1 MTVTKGL
8 DRIQSGDAS
17 ASEAHKVLRE
27 ALDAG
32 SIGSSSIYAALR
44 SWTWK
49 ALLGRRFDEEME
61 AWFRLLRNTA
71 AQLHRRDDK
80 AGFYVEALMHLVDE
94 SLRYG
99 AANKRELMMGRSH
112 MGELLD
118 LVRHH
123 NGRAGRSLIES
134 KMGLKTSRLSQIL
147 TEMTVA
153 GALNREQ
160 DGKHATFVLTDEGRA
175 LLETWVPTARQ
186 PPAALPVAATLE
198 PEISKD
204 TYPPRLFPEQALED
218 GGEAGRL
225 RETVIEISRLVDADL
240 GFGNVLMGKASFRV
254 RPHRMVIMTE
264 DAANQDLP
272 DWAGSY
278 DTVDRILEEP
288 LHA

>member
-17 ASEAHKVLRE
+17 AKEAHSLLRE
-27 ALDAG
+27 ALASDV
-32 SIGSSSIYAALR
+32 IGSASIYAALR

-61 AWFRLLRNTA
+61 AWFRVLRNTS

-99 AANKRELMMGRSH
+99 AANRRELLMGRSH

-118 LVRHH
+118 LVRQQ
-123 NGRAGRSLIES
+123 NGRAERSLIES
-134 KMGLKTSRLSQIL
+134 RMGLKTSRLSQIL

-153 GALNREQ
+153 GALNREL

-175 LLETWVPTARQ
+175 LLETWVPVKRSP
-186 PPAALPVAATLE
+186 PPALPAAATLE
-198 PEISKD
+198 REAKKEI
-204 TYPPRLFPEQALED
+204 YPHRLFPEQARED

-225 RETVIEISRLVDADL
+225 RETVLEVSQLTDPDL
-240 GFGNVLMGKASFRV
+240 GPGNVLPGKVVFGV
-254 RPHRMVIMTE
+254 RPHRMVIMT
-264 DAANQDLP
+264 DDVANQDLP
-272 DWAGSY
+272 DWTGSY
-278 DTVDRILEEP
+278 DTADRILEEP